1 MEKRLKKENFLSTG
15 SLYFKQCIKKYPR
28 TPIAKECLKEYIES
42 VEFDF
47 SGSGGMAIPSEI
59 KKELKD
65 LSELLED
72 KKK

>member
-1 MEKRLKKENFLSTG
+1 VVTQNPSQKTSSLS
-15 SLYFKQCIKKYPR
+15 R
-28 TPIAKECLKEYIES
+28 LKEYIES

-65 LSELLED
+65 LSELLEE